1 MFGLAPYNPILG
13 ETHHVSKGNLNVL
26 LEQVSHHP
34 AVSAL
39 HATDEKENIEIIWC
53 QYPFAKFN

>member
-1 MFGLAPYNPILG
+1 
-13 ETHHVSKGNLNVL
+13 
-26 LEQVSHHP
+26 VSHHP

-53 QYPFAKFN
+53 QYPFAKFNGQYLSSLLNPLTV